1 MNKRLS
7 TLTLLAT
14 CMLAGLAVA
23 ETLPPRPAQG
33 QGRQDAAPPAQQPK
47 QRRDDARQAAPTQPA
62 PARPAQDDSKR
73 PQRLTPEER
82 KELRQ
87 QINEAGQDLYPRKRN
102 AP

>member
-1 MNKRLS
+1 MNKRLL

-23 ETLPPRPAQG
+23 ETPPPRPAQG
-33 QGRQDAAPPAQQPK
+33 QGRQDA
-47 QRRDDARQAAPTQPA
+47 RQAAPTQPT
-62 PARPAQDDSKR
+62 PTRPAQDDSKR

>member
-1 MNKRLS
+1 MNKRLLP
-7 TLTLLAT
+7 LTLLAT
-14 CMLAGLAVA
+14 LMVAGMGMA
-23 ETLPPRPAQG
+23 ETPPRPAPG
-33 QGRQDAAPPAQQPK
+33 QSRQESAPPAQPPK
-47 QRRDDARQAAPTQPA
+47 QRRDDARQAAPAQPA

-87 QINEAGQDLYPRKRN
+87 QINEAGHDLYPRKRN

>member
-1 MNKRLS
+1 MNKRFFL
-7 TLTLLAT
+7 LYLLAEIA
-14 CMLAGLAVA
+14 LAGVVIA
-23 ETLPPRPAQG
+23 ETAPARPAPG
-33 QGRQDAAPPAQQPK
+33 QNRQDATSPAQPAK
-47 QRRDDARQAAPTQPA
+47 QRRDDAHQAAPNQP
-62 PARPAQDDSKR
+62 PAQPAQDASKR